1 MSLSP
6 NMTDKHLDA
15 VMSALPDDL
24 SEGELCALTLTIYSA
39 FIDDH
44 ASIISELVTAIYCV
58 GETSG
63 MSRSNISRA
72 LREIT
77 ALWDAREAGQTKH

>member
-1 MSLSP
+1 
-6 NMTDKHLDA
+6 MTDKHLDA

-24 SEGELCALTLTIYSA
+24 DEGELCALTLTIYRA
-39 FIDDH
+39 FVGDH

-58 GETSG
+58 GEISG

-72 LREIT
+72 LREMT
-77 ALWDAREAGQTKH
+77 ALWDLRQNDQAKH

>member
-24 SEGELCALTLTIYSA
+24 DEGELCALTLTIYSA
-39 FIDDH
+39 FIDDT
-44 ASIISELVTAIYCV
+44 ADIMSALISAIYTFGACR
-58 GETSG
+58 G
-63 MSRSNISRA
+63 MSDEKISRA
-72 LREIT
+72 LRGM
-77 ALWDAREAGQTKH
+77 ADLWDASHSKQTAH

>member
-24 SEGELCALTLTIYSA
+24 DEGELCALTLTIYSA

-44 ASIISELVTAIYCV
+44 AAIISELVTAIYCV

-72 LREIT
+72 LRGM
-77 ALWDAREAGQTKH
+77 ADLWDASHSKQTAH

>member
-1 MSLSP
+1 
-6 NMTDKHLDA
+6 MTDKHLDA

-39 FIDDH
+39 FIEDH
-44 ASIISELVTAIYCV
+44 AAIISELVTAIYCV

-63 MSRSNISRA
+63 MSQKTISLG
-72 LREIT
+72 LRMT
-77 ALWDAREAGQTKH
+77 ADMYDATQTNQTAH

>member
-6 NMTDKHLDA
+6 NMTDVHLAA

-24 SEGELCALTLTIYSA
+24 DEDELCALTLTIYSA
-39 FIDDH
+39 FIEDH
-44 ASIISELVTAIYCV
+44 ASIISGLVNAIYCV

-72 LREIT
+72 LREMA
-77 ALWDAREAGQTKH
+77 ALWDLRQDDQAKH

>member
-6 NMTDKHLDA
+6 NMTDKQLDA

-39 FIDDH
+39 FIEDH
-44 ASIISELVTAIYCV
+44 AAIISGLVTAIYCV

-72 LREIT
+72 LREMT
-77 ALWDAREAGQTKH
+77 ALWDLRQNDQAKH

>member
-1 MSLSP
+1 MSK
-6 NMTDKHLDA
+6 NMTEAHLDA

-24 SEGELCALTLTIYSA
+24 DEGELCALTLTIYSA
-39 FIDDH
+39 FIEGH
-44 ASIISELVTAIYCV
+44 AAIISELVTAIYCV

-72 LREIT
+72 LREMA
-77 ALWDAREAGQTKH
+77 ALWDLRQDDQAKH

>member
-6 NMTDKHLDA
+6 NMTDKHMKA
-15 VMSALPDDL
+15 VMDAMPDELD
-24 SEGELCALTLTIYSA
+24 EAELCALTLTIYSA
-39 FIDDH
+39 FIDDR
-44 ASIISELVTAIYCV
+44 AAIISELVAAIYCV

-72 LREIT
+72 LRGM
-77 ALWDAREAGQTKH
+77 ADLWDASHSKQTAH

>member
-1 MSLSP
+1 
-6 NMTDKHLDA
+6 MTDKHLDA

-24 SEGELCALTLTIYSA
+24 NEGELCALTLTIYSA

-72 LREIT
+72 LREMT
-77 ALWDAREAGQTKH
+77 ALWDLRQNDQAKH